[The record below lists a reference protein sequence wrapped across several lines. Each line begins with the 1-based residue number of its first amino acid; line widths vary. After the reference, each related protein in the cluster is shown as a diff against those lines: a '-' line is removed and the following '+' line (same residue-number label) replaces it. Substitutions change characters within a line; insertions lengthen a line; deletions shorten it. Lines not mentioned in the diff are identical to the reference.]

1 MIRSGVAA
9 LRFML
14 VLGLA
19 TQLCVNPFRLF
30 AFSSF
35 VCEIHGEGCSCAEAC
50 AKNKEAATL
59 PAPADHA
66 ACSLNGSAE
75 EESAGRSADCQL
87 SSGCQPKG
95 SAFGIARTDPSLHAS
110 PFQLLVILFDQE
122 LLSLGNEVL
131 REGYPG
137 SAYHPPQA

>member
-1 MIRSGVAA
+1 MISSGVAA
-9 LRFML
+9 LRFLL

-19 TQLCVNPFRLF
+19 TQLCVNPFRLS
-30 AFSSF
+30 AFSSS

-50 AKNKEAATL
+50 AKNEAAAL

-66 ACSLNGSAE
+66 ACSLNSSVE
-75 EESAGRSADCQL
+75 EESADRSTDCQM

-95 SAFGIARTDPSLHAS
+95 SVFGIARTDPSLHAS
-110 PFQLLVILFDQE
+110 PFQLAIILFDQE

-131 REGYPG
+131 REGHPD